1 VTLEVALVSRYWTV
15 PFFIFTVL
23 SYVLVF
29 PFQARAPSLPGPVPG
44 SVSGMVPGTVLK
56 RCVA

>member
-1 VTLEVALVSRYWTV
+1 V